1 MFLLKAPMQ
10 GLYEMNL
17 FFFPIVLKLNCS
29 IRHRKLT
36 IILIPV
42 GEREGDKVIPGM
54 GYVEIHAIGRLGGKA
69 VHRRSRGRGHFNGN
83 LAEVLGEDHY

>member
-17 FFFPIVLKLNCS
+17 FFSPMTFRFKALIC
-29 IRHRKLT
+29 HRKLT
-36 IILIPV
+36 VILIPV
-42 GEREGDKVIPGM
+42 GEREGDDVIPGM

-69 VHRRSRGRGHFNGN
+69 VHRRSRGRGHFDGN
-83 LAEVLGEDHY
+83 LAEVLGEEHC